1 MHRSEFAQGNHDA
14 SLAALKLTESLLPD
28 DAAPGIR
35 GEIAWGY
42 GLLGYPAEAARAYEQ
57 VRVAAQARYVDPAVW
72 AWASMGIGE
81 YDVAL
86 KLLRQAADNTDLI
99 QDPYPT
105 HIIRKNSWSDPRLET
120 AAFIKVRER
129 LRL

>member
-1 MHRSEFAQGNHDA
+1 M
-14 SLAALKLTESLLPD
+14 KLTKSLLPD

-35 GEIAWGY
+35 GENAWGY

-105 HIIRKNSWSDPRLET
+105 HFIRENSWSDPRLET